1 MALDKMETVHSDAA
15 GYGRAEKFKKMPMII
30 RTVISVS
37 NTLSTVHHQLAICER
52 LFLEKENTCR
62 LLFYNVSRDARPKTA
77 RMNAIIQKRMTTV
90 VSGQPSCSKW

>member
-1 MALDKMETVHSDAA
+1 MPIASGMKNLALDKMETVHAMRRATA
-15 GYGRAEKFKKMPMII
+15 GLAEKFKKMPMII

-62 LLFYNVSRDARPKTA
+62 LLFT
-77 RMNAIIQKRMTTV
+77 M
-90 VSGQPSCSKW
+90 